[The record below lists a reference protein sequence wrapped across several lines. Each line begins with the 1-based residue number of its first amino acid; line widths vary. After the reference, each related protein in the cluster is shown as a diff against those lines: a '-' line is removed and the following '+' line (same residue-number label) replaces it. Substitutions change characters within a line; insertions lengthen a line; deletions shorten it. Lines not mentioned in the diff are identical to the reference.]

1 MNYTKA
7 FYNIGLIG
15 NNFAWE
21 TVLTQ
26 EGVFFDVV
34 SNLIDLKKYNIIIVT
49 SKSQIS
55 YNTVYDFAKNGG
67 MVLIETDIF
76 SKITYTKAY
85 YKKVRYLIPQENS
98 LFSEI
103 GLIDIDNEIYF
114 LQDKNYLDENLKIAF
129 EKVGKGFLYFFPF
142 TLSNVFSNHK
152 YSRKKFYDKRKELPS
167 EDVSNVSKYKFL
179 KIISISLSALFH
191 KIKLPFVTKW
201 YYPNSKKSFF
211 SFRID
216 TDFCS
221 LEDAKKLYELTL
233 KYKIPTTW
241 FVDTSSKENLQNLY
255 SKLPQNNEVGLHAF
269 RHLIFRSYK
278 ENDKNINKGLEILKK
293 YGINPNGFAAP
304 FGEWNIT
311 LQKVIE
317 KYFLY
322 SSEFCFDYDN
332 FPSYPY
338 VAGNFSSAL
347 QIPVHPIS
355 IGRLIRSHYTKEEMI
370 GYYFAVI
377 DYLKSR
383 NIPIIIYHHPHHGYF
398 EVIEK
403 IFKKITTDNEIFSD
417 TMINFYKMWVNRNSE
432 RMKITVQ
439 NGKIYV
445 DNPKG
450 YLKIRY
456 KNKIGLV
463 KAEKIISNFALER
476 VDKKEFDD
484 DIKRIRKIHWRD
496 YLYDFEKKKS
506 KDRL

>member
-1 MNYTKA
+1 
-7 FYNIGLIG
+7 
-15 NNFAWE
+15 
-21 TVLTQ
+21 
-26 EGVFFDVV
+26 
-34 SNLIDLKKYNIIIVT
+34 
-49 SKSQIS
+49 
-55 YNTVYDFAKNGG
+55 
-67 MVLIETDIF
+67 
-76 SKITYTKAY
+76 
-85 YKKVRYLIPQENS
+85 

-293 YGINPNGFAAP
+293 YGIVQMALPHLLASGISLCKKLSK
-304 FGEWNIT
+304 NIS
-311 LQKVIE
+311 
-317 KYFLY
+317 F
-322 SSEFCFDYDN
+322 
-332 FPSYPY
+332 
-338 VAGNFSSAL
+338 
-347 QIPVHPIS
+347 IP
-355 IGRLIRSHYTKEEMI
+355 R
-370 GYYFAVI
+370 
-377 DYLKSR
+377 
-383 NIPIIIYHHPHHGYF
+383 
-398 EVIEK
+398 
-403 IFKKITTDNEIFSD
+403 
-417 TMINFYKMWVNRNSE
+417 
-432 RMKITVQ
+432 
-439 NGKIYV
+439 
-445 DNPKG
+445 
-450 YLKIRY
+450 
-456 KNKIGLV
+456 
-463 KAEKIISNFALER
+463 NFALIMITFLLILMLR
-476 VDKKEFDD
+476 VIFLRHCKYRF
-484 DIKRIRKIHWRD
+484 IP
-496 YLYDFEKKKS
+496 
-506 KDRL
+506 